1 MESLMSQLLTVCA
14 LFSLLLLPFSPAVA
28 AEQKTVPP
36 VPVEALTTAVNR
48 LAAALEAEQ
57 KSASNK
63 ESLEKLNL
71 AIAYLSF
78 RSRRIET
85 LERDITSLKNSRT
98 NLEEAQKTW
107 NERISALEERQKQN
121 QGGGSEELNRMIEDA
136 KTQLTVFKDRQSRL
150 GEEIIQLENRNYE
163 LQREI
168 STIEKFVERH
178 LDL

>member
-1 MESLMSQLLTVCA
+1 MSQLLSVCI
-14 LFSLLLLPFSPAVA
+14 LFCLLLLPFSPAA
-28 AEQKTVPP
+28 AVEQKAAPP
-36 VPVEALTTAVNR
+36 VPVEALTAAINR

-85 LERDITSLKNSRT
+85 LERDIAAMKNSRT
-98 NLEEAQKTW
+98 NTEEAQKSW
-107 NERISALEERQKQN
+107 NERILALEERQRESP
-121 QGGGSEELNRMIEDA
+121 GGVSEELSRMIEDA
-136 KTQLTVFKDRQSRL
+136 KTQLAVFKERQSRL
-150 GEEIIQLENRNYE
+150 GDEIIQMENRNYE

-168 STIEKFVERH
+168 SVIEKFVERH
-178 LDL
+178 LAF

>member
-1 MESLMSQLLTVCA
+1 MSQLLTAGA
-14 LFSLLLLPFSPAVA
+14 LFLLLFLPFTPAVA
-28 AEQKTVPP
+28 AEQKVPP
-36 VPVEALTTAVNR
+36 VPVEALTAAINR

-85 LERDITSLKNSRT
+85 LERDITSMKNSRT

-136 KTQLTVFKDRQSRL
+136 KTQLAVFKERQSRL

>member
-1 MESLMSQLLTVCA
+1 MSQLLTVCV
-14 LFSLLLLPFSPAVA
+14 LFCLLLLPFSPAVA
-28 AEQKTVPP
+28 AEPKAVAP
-36 VPVEALTTAVNR
+36 VPVEALTVAVNR
-48 LAAALEAEQ
+48 LAAALETGQ

-78 RSRRIET
+78 RSRRIES
-85 LERDITSLKNSRT
+85 LERDITTMKNSRT

-107 NERISALEERQKQN
+107 NERILALEERQRQSP
-121 QGGGSEELNRMIEDA
+121 GGMSDDLSRMIEDA
-136 KTQLTVFKDRQSRL
+136 KTQLTAFKERQSRL

-168 STIEKFVERH
+168 SVIEKFVERQ
-178 LDL
+178 LNF